1 MFLHSYFILSSGCR
15 RNLPLLRSHFWL
27 FGGWCRIEHLVWVWL
42 LELCK
47 VLKCISSTL
56 TLFFFCLSLGL
67 LTINMLSCCSTG
79 RHKLQQVHHPAQN
92 EFVLDDDGLSYST
105 VTLCFL
111 PYIVFGTP
119 YQLQTCDS
127 ILSKFVMESSF
138 SIDAALAL
146 KTLLLVI
153 ERLYV
158 SYVCP

>member
-1 MFLHSYFILSSGCR
+1 
-15 RNLPLLRSHFWL
+15 
-27 FGGWCRIEHLVWVWL
+27 
-42 LELCK
+42 
-47 VLKCISSTL
+47 
-56 TLFFFCLSLGL
+56 
-67 LTINMLSCCSTG
+67 
-79 RHKLQQVHHPAQN
+79 
-92 EFVLDDDGLSYST
+92 